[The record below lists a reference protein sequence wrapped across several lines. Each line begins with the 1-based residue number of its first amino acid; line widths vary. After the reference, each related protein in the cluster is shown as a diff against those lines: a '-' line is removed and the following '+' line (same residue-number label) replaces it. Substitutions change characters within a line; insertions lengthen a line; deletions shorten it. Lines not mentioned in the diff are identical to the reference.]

1 MAETEYDEDEHPELT
16 LSVVSLDI
24 AEISTNH
31 ANGWGEKAIE
41 TQIHG
46 KVVNLQILKKG
57 DPQIGIQIQDNGGLI
72 ITDYGGMCFKSIMP
86 QNFHLYPASGWDKR
100 KVRETGNEKKPE
112 DTD

>member
-1 MAETEYDEDEHPELT
+1 MAVPEYNNEDDPDLT
-16 LSVVSLDI
+16 LSVVTLDI

-57 DPQIGIQIQDNGGLI
+57 KPQIGIQVRRDGGLI
-72 ITDYGGMCFKSIMP
+72 ITDYASMCFKSIMP
-86 QNFHLYPASGWDKR
+86 QNFQLYPAQGWEKDKG
-100 KVRETGNEKKPE
+100 KEPCEKNRL
-112 DTD
+112 

>member
-1 MAETEYDEDEHPELT
+1 MSKTEYEEIDHPDLT

-31 ANGWGEKAIE
+31 ANSWGEKAIE

-46 KVVNLQILKKG
+46 KVINLQILKEG
-57 DPQIGIQIQDNGGLI
+57 TPQIGIQILNDGGLI
-72 ITDYGGMCFKSIMP
+72 ITDYAGLCLQSIMP
-86 QNFHLYPASGWDKR
+86 QNFHLNPVSGWDKR
-100 KVRETGNEKKPE
+100 KVRETGNEKNTE